1 MMDKRELC
9 CPLSHELFDDPVV
22 AADGIT
28 YERSWV
34 EKQLKRVPFKSP
46 MTGLRIN
53 TKGGEEWGN
62 SPWMHF
68 KVLYALF
75 WVCL

>member
-1 MMDKRELC
+1 MRDKQGLC

-34 EKQLKRVPFKSP
+34 EKRFFNSPHESP
-46 MTGLRIN
+46 MTGLPIK
-53 TKGGEEWGN
+53 TKVGGTWGCLA
-62 SPWMHF
+62 SLC
-68 KVLYALF
+68 KACKALF
-75 WVCL
+75 ELSVG